1 MPLNGILKKE
11 KYHDQV
17 RKLFLRSRLPL
28 RLLHL
33 QEEQLNPVRG
43 TCGVPRLHPMPQT
56 EINTI
61 LNHRK
66 IFLGFVERR
75 IADRAVAEDILQAA
89 YMRALEHEGD
99 LQRNESVVG
108 WFYRVL
114 RNAVIDYYRRRG
126 TEEKALELWSRELE
140 SAVDPTP
147 ETQSEICACL
157 GRVLESI
164 RPDYADLI
172 RAVDL
177 GEQPLQHFAK
187 ARSISASNA
196 GVRAHRAR
204 AALRKQLVAT
214 CGSCAEHA
222 CVDCTCRR

>member
-1 MPLNGILKKE
+1 VP
-11 KYHDQV
+11 
-17 RKLFLRSRLPL
+17 KLYLRPRLPL
-28 RLLHL
+28 HLLHL
-33 QEEQLNPVRG
+33 PEGQLNRLRG
-43 TCGVPRLHPMPQT
+43 THGVPRLHAMPET

-66 IFLGFVERR
+66 VFLGFVERR

-89 YMRALEHEGD
+89 YMRALEREGD

-114 RNAVIDYYRRRG
+114 RNAVIDYYRRRSSEG
-126 TEEKALELWSRELE
+126 KALELWSRELE
-140 SAVDPTP
+140 SAVVPPP
-147 ETQSEICACL
+147 EIQNEICACL
-157 GRVLESI
+157 LRVLDSI

-177 GEQPLQHFAK
+177 GEQPLQHFAREK
-187 ARSISASNA
+187 CISASNA